1 MSRSAAA
8 GSHAAG
14 TPGHAPGGCAGRCVP
29 GQSARQ
35 YEGLGPMDCAASPGP
50 QEECPWRLSDVIPA
64 RMVTHTLRTW
74 ICSHLTWRGQSSR
87 PPAVSPSRVRPT
99 AVSALAQC
107 AAPPIRHFPLRR
119 TDGGRDRRWDHP
131 AVRPWRRR
139 PVRRPHGTRAY
150 QPERRWGP
158 PVRDRALSGLASFRR
173 SSTRWRR
180 IMTSSRKPGRSCSL
194 QAIDRPRCVSHQHGA
209 YSRESEG

>member
-1 MSRSAAA
+1 MPADLPNGFSQRSADWWLPDVAHDSEA
-8 GSHAAG
+8 PAMKRNRKFVDSLLEEDGFELLVR
-14 TPGHAPGGCAGRCVP
+14 GH
-29 GQSARQ
+29 
-35 YEGLGPMDCAASPGP
+35 
-50 QEECPWRLSDVIPA
+50 
-64 RMVTHTLRTW
+64 T
-74 ICSHLTWRGQSSR
+74 CSHLTWRGQSSR

-119 TDGGRDRRWDHP
+119 PDGGRDRRWDHP

-158 PVRDRALSGLASFRR
+158 PVRDRALSGLAS
-173 SSTRWRR
+173 SHGLSTRWRR
-180 IMTSSRKPGRSCSL
+180 TMI
-194 QAIDRPRCVSHQHGA
+194 
-209 YSRESEG
+209 